1 MSDPEE
7 SPLNFHSEVGV
18 VILTEMSSPS
28 SSAARAASSSSRRR
42 RLSRSGQ
49 NRKARLATRR
59 STQRR
64 EKEASVEGTGTA
76 TRQELGLREADE
88 EIDEGVQRKLW
99 PVLRIFVEK
108 KYLRQ
113 FFR

>member
-1 MSDPEE
+1 
-7 SPLNFHSEVGV
+7 
-18 VILTEMSSPS
+18 MSSPS
-28 SSAARAASSSSRRR
+28 SSATRAASSTSRRR

-64 EKEASVEGTGTA
+64 EEEASFESTGIA

-88 EIDEGVQRKLW
+88 EIDERAQRRLW
-99 PVLRIFVEK
+99 PLLRIFVEK